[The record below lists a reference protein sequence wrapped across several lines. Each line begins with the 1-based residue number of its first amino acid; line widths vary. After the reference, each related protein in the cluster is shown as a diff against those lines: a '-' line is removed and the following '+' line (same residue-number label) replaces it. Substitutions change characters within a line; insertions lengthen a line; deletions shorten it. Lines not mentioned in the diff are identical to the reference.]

1 MTPLKTFGL
10 SSPLFSSKYSIM
22 LEVGSWVVLTVLTLI
37 FYSGLILKVL
47 EDGVFD
53 MGNGDLG
60 SATGKR
66 GKKIQGKEAICNGIR
81 WLGNCVLLTRLLI
94 LLHAFLINMV
104 VDDKVCI
111 VDSILSPKDTSFRFA
126 SFLIIFEMYQ
136 MFAFAVLPIATP
148 WIYFICLIEATSQV
162 MRVLTCYDRIGIH
175 SNDYDT
181 EAPLLFC
188 VTVLIASSYLFV
200 GIIPSRRLEASIHA
214 SYEMV
219 QKIKE
224 AAEEKKGL
232 VNLLCSDLKVPLHS
246 MGYVVQKYNRIRRM
260 GSVVE
265 SDKSGAVSD
274 ASIVPRLDA
283 LNYLIDHI
291 LVFLRI
297 EEGRFRIQYGDV
309 IDLSDLVE
317 TVLAHLTACHGLS
330 TALKSRVELVFRSPL
345 RPHSRL
351 HADRRCWSILLFYLF
366 SALLTMMTV
375 EEEVNARMQGQRGD
389 GSGNRSQSDTRGLPF
404 RLSFEEGPI
413 EASPRSQD
421 EPARFLNVVLQAQHC
436 RCEKPRANVEGVSVA
451 SPTALYLYQSYLMMV
466 EKVLR
471 TLKQSFTL
479 TSTEEEG
486 VKIEFTIPYKTKRLM
501 REKSKS
507 SFRTLSSRAIR
518 PKQQPPG
525 PTRSQS
531 HPPPG
536 PPPVTATAAV
546 RKLSERRSSLPS
558 PSRKPSVEKVKEA
571 NDLIRSS
578 SLSSF
583 PEAIFG
589 EWLVDQLCVYVDN
602 HYFQPS
608 IEDILDYL
616 LVLPSNRSSSSG
628 GYSHVDIPIFHH
640 LNMADLQIRSIVIV
654 TSYAAC
660 RVLREKGY
668 RRLIILLS
676 ERLSYLDEQERLI
689 FNYAL
694 SWPCPLPEMKAF
706 RNWLLEECCDGKDFS
721 MNVNGS
727 VVGVR
732 GDAEDLSY
740 TFRSGDTNKYPG
752 DLKSHHLGISSN
764 NNYTPSD
771 NMSGVGSEVDCWTMT
786 AFMSTLK
793 QIAMTLLSNCWPPPI
808 DSNSQLNYL
817 RWLRL
822 NPTTK
827 LFHKTTSFDL
837 TILANALIYI
847 TYWLCGVLPFAA
859 ITLNLFPLL
868 IFLVRR
874 FPVGMLTRWGRGF
887 LWAYRISD
895 IVLVLSFLGGF
906 MVLFASFSRRV
917 RFSFLDM
924 GYPQHSDSNNDDD
937 SNDASSFLN
946 RRYGIYSGR
955 GLLLMS
961 LAYPVRIQILF
972 ELISWNY
979 AIIPHVLAFLLFV
992 RIVKIIISPLI
1003 ARQAASMY
1011 TLLLLTI
1018 FITITAALI
1027 LSEALVRREF
1037 LALKRFILTRDTL
1050 DRAMVVCCELSC
1062 KPLQHLLTVQEVMM
1076 EDMMAIVAKQQQQE
1090 QEHEDHTHQ
1099 QHKNLHHLQYHLHAD
1114 PDAGEEEMGGRFSF
1128 MSTSI
1133 MKKMMKKIVA
1143 QYQQFQDIQL
1153 DLKITSDIMM
1163 KHTPNLSLSTQP
1175 PVPQQQ

>member
-10 SSPLFSSKYSIM
+10 SSPLFSSKYGIM

-53 MGNGDLG
+53 MGSGDLG
-60 SATGKR
+60 SVMGKR
-66 GKKIQGKEAICNGIR
+66 GKKMQGKETICNGIR
-81 WLGNCVLLTRLLI
+81 RLGNCVLLTRLLV

-111 VDSILSPKDTSFRFA
+111 VDDILSPKDTSFRFA

-162 MRVLTCYDRIGIH
+162 MRVLTCYDRIGVH
-175 SNDYDT
+175 SDDYST
-181 EAPLLFC
+181 AVPLLFC
-188 VTVLIASSYLFV
+188 VTILIASSYLFV

-219 QKIKE
+219 KKIKE

-260 GSVVE
+260 SSAMD
-265 SDKSGAVSD
+265 SDSSGAVSD

-330 TALKSRVELVFRSPL
+330 TSLKSRVDLIFHSPL
-345 RPHSRL
+345 QPHSRL

-375 EEEVNARMQGQRGD
+375 EEEVNAIGGE
-389 GSGNRSQSDTRGLPF
+389 GSDDNSQSDTRRLPF
-404 RLSFEEGPI
+404 RLFFEEGPI

-421 EPARFLNVVLQAQHC
+421 EPARFLKVVLQARHC
-436 RCEKPRANVEGVSVA
+436 RANVEGVSAA

-486 VKIEFTIPYKTKRLM
+486 VKIEFTIPYKPKRHTK
-501 REKSKS
+501 EKSKNS
-507 SFRTLSSRAIR
+507 IRTSSSRAIR
-518 PKQQPPG
+518 PKQQPPSG

-536 PPPVTATAAV
+536 HPSVTATAAV
-546 RKLSERRSSLPS
+546 RMLLE
-558 PSRKPSVEKVKEA
+558 EKVKEA
-571 NDLIRSS
+571 NDLMRSS

-583 PEAIFG
+583 PEAMFS

-602 HYFQPS
+602 HYLQPS

-616 LVLPSNRSSSSG
+616 LVLPGDRPSSVG
-628 GYSHVDIPIFHH
+628 GYSHRNVSIFHQ

-676 ERLSYLDEQERLI
+676 ERLSYLDEQEQLI

-694 SWPCPLPEMKAF
+694 SWPCPLPEMKALKT
-706 RNWLLEECCDGKDFS
+706 WLLEVCHDGKDLS
-721 MNVNGS
+721 MPMTDAYG
-727 VVGVR
+727 GLVR
-732 GDAEDLSY
+732 GDIEDLSHSN
-740 TFRSGDTNKYPG
+740 RSGDTNKYSG
-752 DLKSHHLGISSN
+752 DVKSRHLSSSSN
-764 NNYTPSD
+764 NNYTSLDHVSD
-771 NMSGVGSEVDCWTMT
+771 FGGEVGCYWARFWTMT
-786 AFMSTLK
+786 TFLSTLK
-793 QIAMTLLSNCWPPPI
+793 QIAMTLLSNCWPPSI

-837 TILANALIYI
+837 TILANALIYV
-847 TYWLCGVLPFAA
+847 TYWLCGTLPFAA

-874 FPVGMLTRWGRGF
+874 FPVGMLTHWGRGAVALYGSLSGRSRLYF
-887 LWAYRISD
+887 TSVPFQFSD
-895 IVLVLSFLGGF
+895 
-906 MVLFASFSRRV
+906 
-917 RFSFLDM
+917 
-924 GYPQHSDSNNDDD
+924 DDD
-937 SNDASSFLN
+937 SNNLKSFLY
-946 RRYGIYSGR
+946 RRFGIYTGR
-955 GLLLMS
+955 GLLFMS
-961 LAYPVRIQILF
+961 LAYPVRIKILF
-972 ELISWNY
+972 ELISWPH
-979 AIIPHVLAFLLFV
+979 AIIPHVVTFL
-992 RIVKIIISPLI
+992 IIIRVVNMIIGPLI

-1018 FITITAALI
+1018 FITITAQLI

-1062 KPLQHLLTVQEVMM
+1062 KPLQHLLTVQEVMV
-1076 EDMMAIVAKQQQQE
+1076 EDMMAIVTKQQQQE
-1090 QEHEDHTHQ
+1090 QEQVDHAHQ
-1099 QHKNLHHLQYHLHAD
+1099 QHKHLRRFQPGD

-1133 MKKMMKKIVA
+1133 IKRMTKKIVA

-1163 KHTPNLSLSTQP
+1163 KHTPTLSLSTQP